1 MLETEDLKPLVD
13 QQALSDFRNRALTPE
28 RPVARGMAENP
39 RNFLCSP
46 RKLQPLLRGCA

>member
-28 RPVARGMAENP
+28 RPVARGI
-39 RNFLCSP
+39 
-46 RKLQPLLRGCA
+46 G